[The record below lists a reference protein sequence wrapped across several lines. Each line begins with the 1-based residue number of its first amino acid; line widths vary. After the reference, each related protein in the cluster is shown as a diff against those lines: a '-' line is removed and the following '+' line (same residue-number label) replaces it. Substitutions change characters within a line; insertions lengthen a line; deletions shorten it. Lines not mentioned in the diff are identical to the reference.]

1 MTQELYELAML
12 GRDAEE
18 FWKSDLGKAIEKR
31 LKNER
36 TELVAKLE
44 KTNPR
49 AFKSIGQTQSDIKR
63 IDTMKSWFSELI
75 ILGRQAEKVID
86 EQET

>member
-1 MTQELYELAML
+1 MNQELMEAAIL

-18 FWKSDLGKAIEKR
+18 FWKTPLGINILRRMSD
-31 LKNER
+31 ER
-36 TELVAKLE
+36 KELVIKLE
-44 KTNPR
+44 TTNPR
-49 AFKSIGQTQSDIKR
+49 AFKRIGQIQSDIKR